1 MNLPQS
7 LFCRTGRSRDGSP
20 QTINI
25 VDNERA
31 ETLSV
36 TQTRD
41 RSQYEIAT
49 TTNSNKALP
58 VPMPND
64 ECRMVKSRHSSF
76 VIRHSRAA
84 FTLAEVLAA
93 MAFLAILIPVIAEC
107 LSIASRAGEVAERKT
122 EAARVADRIL
132 NESIVTTNWNQS
144 SQSGTVNEGVRE
156 FDWTLQN
163 EPWNQEPMRLL
174 TVEVKYKVQ
183 GKDYSVQLSTI
194 ADGSFSSSMTN
205 NN

>member
-1 MNLPQS
+1 MKFPRKL
-7 LFCRTGRSRDGSP
+7 
-20 QTINI
+20 
-25 VDNERA
+25 
-31 ETLSV
+31 
-36 TQTRD
+36 
-41 RSQYEIAT
+41 
-49 TTNSNKALP
+49 NSNSKGRGSRVEGKTGARTLP
-58 VPMPND
+58 
-64 ECRMVKSRHSSF
+64 RT
-76 VIRHSRAA
+76 AA

-107 LSIASRAGEVAERKT
+107 LSIASRAGDVAERKS
-122 EAARVADRIL
+122 AAVRVADRIL

-163 EPWNQEPMRLL
+163 EPWNQEPIRLL

-183 GKDYSVQLSTI
+183 GKDYTVKLSTI

-205 NN
+205 N